1 MPPSNPTEDD
11 ATQLAR
17 TSRRGPV
24 DQTLRAE
31 FVEPDDPVSQGLAVH
46 PAGFGGLLSRGA
58 VEHSGD
64 RQEPACLR
72 DIPGALRQPTKSL
85 ARVVRTHRKWMS
97 HGKRPPFAM
106 GNHCPADLGIPSE
119 SADLRVGMTRLY
131 LKDGH
136 EREKPAYISSGL
148 TNCWIQ
154 ASRKR
159 L

>member
-1 MPPSNPTEDD
+1 MIRS
-11 ATQLAR
+11 QAR
-17 TSRRGPV
+17 
-24 DQTLRAE
+24 

-106 GNHCPADLGIPSE
+106 LNHCPADLGIPSE
-119 SADLRVGMTRLY
+119 SADLRVGIILRTAEIGTDANIAVVAQI
-131 LKDGH
+131 KASCCSATH
-136 EREKPAYISSGL
+136 NQNIPA
-148 TNCWIQ
+148 Q
-154 ASRKR
+154 SRIMYQGTS
-159 L
+159 